1 MYILK
6 QKLLNIKN
14 WFFSLSWKKKIIG
27 VVILLVVLF
36 FLARTLTPK
45 KPQFETATVTKSTVS
60 DVISESGNVQA
71 AAQFDVYS
79 PTTGYIEEVYVEN
92 GDQVTE
98 NQQLFKVKS
107 TATEK
112 EKADASAALLQAQ
125 ATLGSANATMFSLQA
140 AKDNAWDTYYELAT
154 SSKYQNGDGSPVND
168 ARALPEFTT
177 AQNTWFAAEAQ
188 FKNQQTVVNQAKAAL
203 GRASLAYNATQN
215 AVVKSPAAGTVANL
229 IARVGE
235 KVEAKNATS
244 SNTPELIVGNFT
256 NNVIS
261 IDLNEVD
268 VNNAQPG
275 QTVDLVFDAM
285 RDKTY
290 KGRVVSVASVGR
302 NDSGVITY
310 NTRVSIDD
318 ADSKIRPG
326 MTVTVSINTQ
336 KHEDVLTVPN
346 NAIKPYQGGK
356 AVLIPGAGKD
366 KVNGKTLPFH
376 YVPVKTGIK
385 GITRTEVLSG
395 VKEGETVVTNTNSL
409 LKSN

>member
-1 MYILK
+1 MSSLK
-6 QKLLNIKN
+6 QKLLQIKN

-36 FLARTLTPK
+36 FLVRTLTPK

-79 PTTGYIEEVYVEN
+79 PTTGYVEEVYVEN

-125 ATLGSANATMFSLQA
+125 GTLGNANATMFSLQA
-140 AKDNAWDTYYELAT
+140 AKDNAWDTYYQLAT

-203 GRASLAYNATQN
+203 GSASLAYNATQN
-215 AVVKSPAAGTVANL
+215 AIVKSPAAGTVANL

-235 KVEAKNATS
+235 KVEARNATS

-336 KHEDVLTVPN
+336 KHENVLTVPN
-346 NAIKPYQGGK
+346 NAIKPYKGGK

-395 VKEGETVVTNTNSL
+395 VTEGETVVTNTNSL
-409 LKSN
+409 LKTN

>member
-203 GRASLAYNATQN
+203 GSASLAYNATQN